1 MNIFSKVF
9 DVVFNT
15 VFDVV
20 FDIVLIVIFVYVF
33 TNFTNTTTSKTR
45 GFKATRFYFFPPTS
59 ERTHAFLASLSLLD
73 FLLLP
78 FLAFSSY
85 CF

>member
-1 MNIFSKVF
+1 MNVFSKVF

-15 VFDVV
+15 V

-33 TNFTNTTTSKTR
+33 TNFTNTTTSKTW

-59 ERTHAFLASLSLLD
+59 ERTHALLASLSVLD